1 MSNSVPDL
9 NTITGALLIATWA
22 NSFLYM
28 AELIQARYYFR
39 HFKHDD
45 WKLKTLVSVVLL
57 LDTVSTV
64 ADYASVYLYT
74 ITHAS
79 DPGYLADQHWPILLF
94 VFTTGVI
101 AVLVQGFLVVR
112 YWWFTRN
119 ILVTL
124 LNCFL
129 SIVAFGGILAAG
141 AIAAKFPAFNQREK
155 IKIPAM
161 IWLVTEAVADLS
173 IAAALLWELRKA
185 RPTLVHTRSVLDR
198 LVALTI
204 QTGTATATL
213 AVATLITYL
222 LMEETTIP
230 TGIAYALGRAYVLSM
245 LANLNVRRSG
255 RSASTTSGG
264 ASSAMGL
271 STLTIPSSDTGNAD
285 STTRETHSPLPAL
298 PPSLANPFAPGLF
311 PVSIRQALFIVPCSH
326 AFHYK
331 CLRPLLEAHHPAFRG
346 VRREA
351 AASTAQTPVS
361 ATRTLRR
368 GQSRVCDAGAGLQW
382 AVRRSS

>member
-64 ADYASVYLYT
+64 GDYASVYL
-74 ITHAS
+74 
-79 DPGYLADQHWPILLF
+79 HWPILLF

-124 LNCFL
+124 LNSFL

-141 AIAAKFPAFNQREK
+141 VIAAKFPAFNQREK
-155 IKIPAM
+155 IKIPVM

-173 IAAALLWELRKA
+173 IAAALLWELKKA
-185 RPTLVHTRSVLDR
+185 RPTLVDTRSVLDR
-198 LVALTI
+198 LVAVTI

-213 AVATLITYL
+213 AVATVVTYL

-230 TGIAYALGRAYVLSM
+230 TGIAYTLGRVYVLSM
-245 LANLNVRRSG
+245 VRWFCVRIG
-255 RSASTTSGG
+255 GDASASSGG

-271 STLTIPSSDTGNAD
+271 TTFTIPSSDNGNID
-285 STTRETHSPLPAL
+285 STTR
-298 PPSLANPFAPGLF
+298 
-311 PVSIRQALFIVPCSH
+311 
-326 AFHYK
+326 
-331 CLRPLLEAHHPAFRG
+331 
-346 VRREA
+346 
-351 AASTAQTPVS
+351 
-361 ATRTLRR
+361 
-368 GQSRVCDAGAGLQW
+368 
-382 AVRRSS
+382 